1 MSLKDE
7 NGNLIEE
14 TTPANEVNEQ
24 QAPAPE
30 SGKELSAEDIDNM
43 SLEELDKFGES
54 LKSKDAPEKRDTV
67 ETDEEKTVKEVS
79 QKQEPQKETKQPED
93 FKVRF
98 EESQKMIGK
107 QSNEIGELRKLNG
120 DLIAELQELKNRFN
134 KPPAPEVDPEKKRA
148 EYREKILDEP
158 DKVIKDIVQSIS
170 QEKENEITRQ
180 MSIRKNNAEK
190 YAKAYPEI
198 FQDKAKAQQIENTII
213 EVLKDDGYSAED
225 ITKIQRDPFVL
236 PHELLNEW
244 TKRAQMQIK
253 LKELEQKINTNTSLP
268 DRINQAAK
276 AQSIVAQPGQ
286 GVPVKAET
294 LSDAEIAN
302 LSPEQID
309 GLLKKFTGK

>member
-30 SGKELSAEDIDNM
+30 SGKELNAEDIDNM

-67 ETDEEKTVKEVS
+67 ETDEGKTINEKQPKKEL
-79 QKQEPQKETKQPED
+79 QKETKQPED
-93 FKVRF
+93 KRY
-98 EESQKMIGK
+98 EDSQKMIGK
-107 QSNEIGELRKLNG
+107 QSNEIGELRKLNN
-120 DLIAELQELKNRFN
+120 DLLMKIQELESRLN
-134 KPPAPEVDPEKKRA
+134 KPPVPEIDPEKKRA

-158 DKVIKDIVQSIS
+158 DKVIKDIFQSMS

-180 MSIRKNNAEK
+180 MAIRKGNAEK
-190 YAKAYPEI
+190 YAKVYPEL
-198 FQDKAKAQQIENTII
+198 FQDKAKAQQIENTIM
-213 EVLKDDGYSAED
+213 EVLKDDGYSAEE
-225 ITKIQRDPFVL
+225 IMKIQRDPFVL

-302 LSPEQID
+302 LTPEQID
-309 GLLKKFTGK
+309 GLLKKLTGK